1 MIRATMVIPCFN
13 EALRLSSTAFQNSSF
28 ELLFVDDGS
37 TDRTLELL
45 KANAPH
51 SVLPLPVN
59 VGKGEAVRAGL
70 LRALAGG
77 AAYVGYL
84 DADLSTPMHEAA
96 RLLSIALLRPQL
108 EAVLGV
114 RLARMGAD
122 IDRSLARHYS
132 GRVFATFAAQV
143 LRTRAYDTQ
152 CGCKWFRATPAL
164 ARALEVP
171 FISRWA
177 FDVELLGRLLR
188 GTRSI
193 APTRAAN
200 ILEEPLKVWRD
211 VPGSKVTLP
220 AALRAG
226 VDLMRIEAALQR
238 YASSDAT
245 PS

>member
-1 MIRATMVIPCFN
+1 MTRATMVIPCFN
-13 EALRLSSTAFQNSSF
+13 EADRLSVRGFQDAGF

-37 TDRTLELL
+37 TDTTLELL
-45 KANAPH
+45 KVNVSD
-51 SVLPLPVN
+51 SVLQLPVN

-70 LRALAGG
+70 LHALAGG

-84 DADLSTPMHEAA
+84 DADLSTPIDEAA

-122 IDRSLARHYS
+122 IERSPARHYA

-164 ARALEVP
+164 AKALEEP
-171 FISRWA
+171 FTSRWA

-188 GTRSI
+188 GTRSV
-193 APTRAAN
+193 APTAVAN

-220 AALRAG
+220 AALRSG
-226 VDLMRIEAALQR
+226 VDLMRIESALRR
-238 YASSDAT
+238 YARK
-245 PS
+245 

>member
-1 MIRATMVIPCFN
+1 MTRATMVIPCFN
-13 EALRLSSTAFQNSSF
+13 EAERLSTHGFQDVGF

-37 TDRTLELL
+37 TDTTLELL
-45 KANAPH
+45 K
-51 SVLPLPVN
+51 VLSQRIPSSLLQLPVN

-84 DADLSTPMHEAA
+84 DADLSTPMDEAA

-122 IDRSLARHYS
+122 IERSPARHYA

-164 ARALEVP
+164 ARALEAP
-171 FISRWA
+171 FTSRWA

-193 APTRAAN
+193 APTHAAN

-226 VDLMRIEAALQR
+226 VDLMRIESALRR
-238 YASSDAT
+238 YT
-245 PS
+245 RK